1 MLAWSRRVGFYRKTA
16 QFLAVAAV
24 ASGTATVAVWTGTID
39 PGERRGV
46 LVALLLL
53 DLSLLLMLGALVA
66 FQVVKAWAERRR
78 GLAGAGLH
86 VRLVLM
92 FSLVAVTPAILV
104 AVFSALFLN
113 FGLQAWF
120 SERVRTA
127 VIASNAVA
135 EAYLEEH
142 QKSIVAEALALANDL
157 NRDAPVLM
165 ANPDLFSMALSEQA
179 DLRSLPEALVVDS
192 NARVL
197 ARTPLS
203 LSLELDLVPRNTIE
217 RAAQGQVA
225 VISDETAS
233 RVRAVVRLNRF
244 IDAYLVVGRFIDPE
258 VLGNI
263 ERTSD
268 AVSQYQHLEQQRE
281 GILITFVMIFVVV
294 ALLLLMAAAWTG
306 LALATQ
312 ISKPVSHLIAA
323 ADRIRK
329 GDLGVRVDTT
339 NSVEELDTLGRAF
352 NRMTGQLES
361 QRQSLV
367 VANRQ
372 LDDRRRFTET
382 VLSGVSAGVVGLD
395 RDGLINL
402 PNRSASVLL
411 HTDLS
416 AEIGRPLKDV
426 APEMRE
432 LLDLAIS
439 QPDRTHEAEIRP
451 MREDGPRTLI
461 ARVVAERVD
470 GEVFGY
476 VVTLDDITALVSA
489 QRKAAW
495 ADVARRIA
503 HEIKNPLTPIQLAA
517 ERLQRKY
524 QRDIVTDADTFKAC
538 TGTIIRRV
546 EDIRR
551 MVDEFSSFARM
562 PRPDLKPENLSE
574 LVRQAVFLERSRN
587 PHIRFDAVMPS
598 DDVVV
603 VCDGRQIAQALTNV
617 LKNAAEAV
625 EERGSSADAG
635 NLVDGRTGE
644 DGGKSASHPGR
655 PEPGRVVVGIERLTG
670 SGSDGPERIAV
681 SVDDNGRGL
690 PMELR
695 DRITEPYVTTRAKGT
710 GLGLAIVKKI
720 AEDHSADLTFEDRP
734 EGGTRVRIIFQGAE
748 PSGQT
753 ASAAT
758 DHAGIADRKPARIA
772 SA

>member
-1 MLAWSRRVGFYRKTA
+1 MTF
-16 QFLAVAAV
+16 AAV

-46 LVALLLL
+46 LAALLLL

-127 VIASNAVA
+127 VVSSSAVA
-135 EAYLEEH
+135 EAYLQEH

-157 NRDAPVLM
+157 NRDAPLLM
-165 ANPDLFSMALSEQA
+165 ANPELFSMALTDQA
-179 DLRSLPEALVVDS
+179 DLRSLPEALVVDG

-203 LSLELDLVPRNTIE
+203 LSLELDLVPRRAIE
-217 RAAQGQVA
+217 RADGGQVA
-225 VISDETAS
+225 VISSESDN

-258 VLGNI
+258 VLANI

-268 AVSQYQHLEQQRE
+268 AVAQYQQLEQRRE

-329 GDLGVRVDTT
+329 GDLGVRVDTAH
-339 NSVEELDTLGRAF
+339 SVEELDTLGRAF
-352 NRMTGQLES
+352 NRMTSQLES
-361 QRQSLV
+361 QRESLV
-367 VANRQ
+367 IANRQ
-372 LDDRRRFTET
+372 LDERRRFTET
-382 VLSGVSAGVVGLD
+382 VLSGVSVGVVGLD

-411 HTDLS
+411 HVDLA
-416 AEIGRPLKDV
+416 AEIGRPLKDI

-432 LLDLAIS
+432 LLDHAHGY
-439 QPDRTHEAEIRP
+439 PDRTHEAEIRL
-451 MREDGPRTLI
+451 MREEGPRTLI
-461 ARVVAERVD
+461 ARVVAERVN

-524 QRDIVTDADTFKAC
+524 QRDITTDAETFSAC
-538 TGTIIRRV
+538 TSTIVRRV

-562 PRPDLKPENLSE
+562 PRPELKAENLSE

-587 PHIRFDAVMPS
+587 PQLRFETSLPPR
-598 DDVVV
+598 DVTV

-625 EERGSSADAG
+625 EERRGAG
-635 NLVDGRTGE
+635 QGDDRTDWTPAPEDGRVKVSIE
-644 DGGKSASHPGR
+644 PSPGD
-655 PEPGRVVVGIERLTG
+655 EGAG
-670 SGSDGPERIAV
+670 RIAV
-681 SVDDNGRGL
+681 VVEDNGRGL
-690 PMELR
+690 PLELR

-720 AEDHSADLTFEDRP
+720 AEDHNADLIFEDRP
-734 EGGTRVRIIFQGAE
+734 EGGTRVKLVFQDCDTLADTVGSPSNEPGAARA
-748 PSGQT
+748 PARV
-753 ASAAT
+753 ASA
-758 DHAGIADRKPARIA
+758 
-772 SA
+772 